1 MVTAWHRSPLLLVTV
16 WYTTVYLLYIYIMI
30 QEFVMFPSTHP
41 KISKMASAIL
51 YFFLFPPVFPGPSLE
66 KKVSVGEPN
75 VCAVMVPVVGP
86 AYTWSTGK
94 R

>member
-1 MVTAWHRSPLLLVTV
+1 MVYHGIPIL
-16 WYTTVYLLYIYIMI
+16 YIMI

-75 VCAVMVPVVGP
+75 VCAVIVPVVGP